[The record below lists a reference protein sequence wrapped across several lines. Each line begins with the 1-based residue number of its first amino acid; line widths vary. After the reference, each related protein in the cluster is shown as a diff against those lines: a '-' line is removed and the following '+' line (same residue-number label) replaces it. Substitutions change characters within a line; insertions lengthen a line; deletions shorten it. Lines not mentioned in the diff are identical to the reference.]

1 MFGLFLYLRH
11 VFYTF
16 KLEYN
21 HYFLKNKITVF
32 MKKRLLF
39 FLLLITISSL
49 GYTQQISTEVTYV
62 EEKEII
68 YRVGNDLDDYMR
80 ERCKLDVYYPE
91 NKNGFGLRVAYFRN
105 TQY

>member
-1 MFGLFLYLRH
+1 
-11 VFYTF
+11 
-16 KLEYN
+16 
-21 HYFLKNKITVF
+21 

-49 GYTQQISTEVTYV
+49 GYTQQISKEVTYV

-80 ERCKLDVYYPE
+80 ERCKLDVYYP
-91 NKNGFGLRVAYFRN
+91 KNNDGFSTIIWFHGGGLRAGNKFIPETLKKQGIAIVAVNYRFH
-105 TQY
+105 QK